1 MADSGLGT
9 LKTDALFLGLTRPAM
24 LAGVTYTYFA
34 MEFFVSI
41 IIFVM
46 TSNFKVFLF
55 TFFAHGFGMVLC
67 KREPLAIDMLLNKTQ
82 KTPATFNKSYHGG
95 LQSYNMFE

>member
-34 MEFFVSI
+34 MEFFVAI
-41 IIFVM
+41 IIFI
-46 TSNFKVFLF
+46 FDK
-55 TFFAHGFGMVLC
+55 
-67 KREPLAIDMLLNKTQ
+67 
-82 KTPATFNKSYHGG
+82 
-95 LQSYNMFE
+95 